1 MREQTGSDFFAP
13 SISFISKSEY
23 VYRSIRSAI
32 LNGVIKPGSFLN
44 QAELA
49 EQLQVSRMPIRDAI
63 NMLAREGLVRIILH
77 KGAKVTHF
85 SPKDIQE
92 IYAIRK
98 IVEGYAIREATLHI
112 KEDLLSRLE
121 EINHNISKH
130 AHKKDVDAMIKE
142 NEHFHLLLY
151 ESCQNQ
157 RLVELIQNL
166 WSSYPKRIFWEI
178 KGRAEQVV
186 NQHKEVLAAVRARN
200 PEKAEKL
207 IQANLVLSPKALERM
222 ASAFGG

>member
-1 MREQTGSDFFAP
+1 MGAQPGSNFLAP
-13 SISFISKSEY
+13 PINFISKSEY
-23 VYRSIRSAI
+23 VYRSLRGAI

-49 EQLQVSRMPIRDAI
+49 EQIQVSRMPIRDAI

-98 IVEGYAIREATLHI
+98 ILEGYAIREATPHI
-112 KEDLLSRLE
+112 KKDLLSRLE
-121 EINHNISKH
+121 EINHNINKH
-130 AHKKDVDAMIKE
+130 AQKRDVDAMIKE
-142 NEHFHLLLY
+142 NERFHLLLY
-151 ESCQNQ
+151 EPCQNQ

-186 NQHKEVLAAVRARN
+186 NQHKEILAAVRAGN

-207 IQANLVLSPKALERM
+207 IRANLILSPKAIERM
-222 ASAFGG
+222 ASALGS

>member
-1 MREQTGSDFFAP
+1 MREQTGSDFFTP
-13 SISFISKSEY
+13 SIRFISKSEY

-63 NMLAREGLVRIILH
+63 NMLTREGLVRIILH

-85 SPKDIQE
+85 SPQDIQE

-98 IVEGYAIREATLHI
+98 ILEGYAIREATLHI
-112 KEDLLSRLE
+112 KED
-121 EINHNISKH
+121 HNISKH
-130 AHKKDVDAMIKE
+130 AHKKNIDAMIKE

-151 ESCQNQ
+151 EPCQNQ

-178 KGRAEQVV
+178 RGRAEQVV